1 MPDLKLTRSQE
12 SAELPVVYHIEST
25 DGKSPDAVVLAE
37 GTGYGGPLVVAIKAR
52 RTEEGARLNE
62 VIVLSHKETPSFM
75 DNINAKF
82 FRQFAGKSVTD
93 NYIVDDDI
101 DSVSGATVSSKGFN
115 AAIREAVHLGA
126 VQHLKLPRSWQDP
139 AWKIGTNEVILI
151 LLFGLAFFGAYR
163 KGKMAKYARL
173 VVVVGSIAFV
183 GFYANASVNLGN
195 IAGIFMGYIPSPRQY
210 PLWWIMMIGMLG
222 SVVFLGRNI
231 YCQQIC
237 PFKGIQDLLQKISG
251 VKLRIDMK
259 FQKRARTLIYSLSWI
274 ALMLIF
280 LSRHP
285 ALGSYEPFAM
295 MFSLEGLGIQWYI
308 LPATLLGSFFVPSF
322 WCRLFCPV
330 GLYLNEMVRLRR
342 SIGNRLKG
350 GGKGKKVA
358 TKRASTIKVEEGK

>member
-1 MPDLKLTRSQE
+1 
-12 SAELPVVYHIEST
+12 
-25 DGKSPDAVVLAE
+25 
-37 GTGYGGPLVVAIKAR
+37 
-52 RTEEGARLNE
+52 
-62 VIVLSHKETPSFM
+62 
-75 DNINAKF
+75 
-82 FRQFAGKSVTD
+82 
-93 NYIVDDDI
+93 
-101 DSVSGATVSSKGFN
+101 VSGATVSSKGFST
-115 AAIREAVHLGA
+115 AIREAVHLGA
-126 VQHLKLPRSWQDP
+126 VQHLKLPSSWQEP
-139 AWKIGTNEVILI
+139 TWKIGINELI
-151 LLFGLAFFGAYR
+151 LVALFALAFLGAYR
-163 KGKMAKYARL
+163 KDKLAQYARL

-195 IAGIFMGYIPSPRQY
+195 IAGIFMGYIPSPRQF
-210 PLWWIMMIGMLG
+210 PLWWIMMIGIFG

-259 FQKRARTLIYSLSWI
+259 FQKRARTLIYSLSWV

-308 LPATLLGSFFVPSF
+308 LPAAVLGSFFVPSF

-342 SIGNRLKG
+342 SIGDRLSG
-350 GGKGKKVA
+350 GSGKGKAPSKKSVD
-358 TKRASTIKVEEGK
+358 TINVEEGK